1 MSEEDK
7 KVDPNLE
14 EVVDKTTETNE
25 DTDKTDK
32 NEMTLF
38 YQKKAAQEKAA
49 KLEEERD
56 NLQAKL
62 DNIETEKAPEVKVD
76 TSKEGFALKEQLKAT
91 EFTLA
96 HRELSPDAI
105 KAAISIA
112 KAEGVTNEDALQNPM
127 VKAYIEKLK
136 EEEDSNK
143 DAIPTGNRS
152 AVATDE
158 EKKNSEAALK
168 TARETGKVE
177 DWADVISSRLKK

>member
-14 EVVDKTTETNE
+14 EVVDKTTDEKNE

-32 NEMTLF
+32 NEMTFF
-38 YQKKAAQEKAA
+38 YQKKAAQEKTA
-49 KLEEERD
+49 KVEEERD
-56 NLQAKL
+56 ALQAKL
-62 DNIETEKAPEVKVD
+62 DKIETQKTPEVKAD
-76 TSKEGFALKEQLKAT
+76 TSKEGFALKEQLKAI

-136 EEEDSNK
+136 EEEGNK

-158 EKKNSEAALK
+158 EKKSSEEAIK
-168 TARETGKVE
+168 RARETGKVE
-177 DWADVISSRLKK
+177 DWAEVITDRLK

>member
-14 EVVDKTTETNE
+14 EVGDKTPEENE

-38 YQKKAAQEKAA
+38 YQKKAAQEKAV
-49 KLEEERD
+49 KLEGERD
-56 NLQAKL
+56 ALQAKL
-62 DNIETEKAPEVKVD
+62 DKIETQKAPEVKVD
-76 TSKEGFALKEQLKAT
+76 TSKEGFALQDKLEAI
-91 EFTLA
+91 EFTIA
-96 HRELSPDAI
+96 HKDLSPDAI

-136 EEEDSNK
+136 EDEGNK

-158 EKKNSEAALK
+158 EKEKSKDALK
-168 TARETGKVE
+168 RARETGSVE
-177 DWADVISSRLKK
+177 DWADVIGDRLK